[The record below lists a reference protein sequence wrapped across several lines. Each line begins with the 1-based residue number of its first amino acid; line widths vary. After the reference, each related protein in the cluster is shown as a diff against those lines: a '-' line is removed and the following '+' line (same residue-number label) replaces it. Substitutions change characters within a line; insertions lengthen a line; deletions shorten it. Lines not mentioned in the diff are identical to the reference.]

1 MLCLHKN
8 GCHEGNTSVWL
19 WLLSDVNKEELL
31 TVKLEMEDR
40 LVDRELD
47 KKTED
52 DRTLMTGQQTTPI
65 DHEVTVSGSAGGGD
79 FVSSDIVA
87 LRSNEATNIDDV
99 NLHTERLK
107 QDPDVADETQPLKQS
122 QNVANVVADET
133 ESLKQSQNVA
143 DVVADE
149 TESLKQSQNV
159 ANVVA
164 DETESLKQSQNV
176 ADVVADETESLKQ
189 SQNVASV
196 VADDV
201 ADETE
206 SLKQSQNVANDVSD
220 NVVDETESLKQS
232 RNVADDV
239 SGPSDTRKSLCQ
251 RLCDVLSPLV
261 SGWRTYA
268 RQLVVFAGLSLAMLY
283 MTVLG
288 FDSITVG

>member
-19 WLLSDVNKEELL
+19 WCLSDVTKEELL
-31 TVKLEMEDR
+31 TVKLEMQDR

-52 DRTLMTGQQTTPI
+52 DRTLMTGQQTTHI
-65 DHEVTVSGSAGGGD
+65 DHEITVSGSAGGGD

-87 LRSNEATNIDDV
+87 LRSNEAANIDDV

-107 QDPDVADETQPLKQS
+107 QDPDVVDETQ
-122 QNVANVVADET
+122 
-133 ESLKQSQNVA
+133 SLKQSQNVA

-149 TESLKQSQNV
+149 TQSLKQSQNV
-159 ANVVA
+159 TDDVVDEKQSLKPSSNVADSVGDNVV
-164 DETESLKQSQNV
+164 DETQSLKQSQNI
-176 ADVVADETESLKQ
+176 
-189 SQNVASV
+189 
-196 VADDV
+196 ADD
-201 ADETE
+201 
-206 SLKQSQNVANDVSD
+206 
-220 NVVDETESLKQS
+220 
-232 RNVADDV
+232 VADDV
-239 SGPSDTRKSLCQ
+239 SGPSETRKSSCQ

-268 RQLVVFAGLSLAMLY
+268 RQSVVFAGLSLAMLY